1 MCRMA
6 WGDESIR
13 SFGLSNPVYL
23 LCASLVD
30 SPEDNVKEEMER
42 LRPRGAFKLH
52 WRDMGDKK
60 RMESVN
66 AISAFEAMHI
76 VIAAVRITG
85 CKPERARR
93 KCLEHLLP
101 ILEQEGIE
109 RFVLESRSHNEDDK
123 DIRCWQSM
131 RSKGM
136 IETIRIVHAKGSSNP
151 MLWIP
156 DQVLGAYG
164 DVLAGGTMYAEF
176 IKHCVLEE
184 IVRLC

>member
-1 MCRMA
+1 MCKTA

-30 SPEDNVKEEMER
+30 GPEDSVKEEMER
-42 LRPRGAFKLH
+42 LKPRGAFKLH
-52 WRDMGDKK
+52 WRDMGDEK

-66 AISAFEAMHI
+66 AISAFDAMHI

-93 KCLEHLLP
+93 KCLERLLP
-101 ILEQEGIE
+101 ILEQAGVE
-109 RFVLESRSHNEDDK
+109 RFALESRNRNEDDK

-136 IETIRIVHAKGSSNP
+136 IETIRIAHAKGSSNP

-164 DVLAGGTMYAEF
+164 DVLSGGTRYSEF
-176 IKHCVLEE
+176 VERCVLEE
-184 IVRLC
+184 KIDV